1 MYNWSGAQK
10 KIKDSSPL
18 PTQWTCNWESGR
30 SPYCFGIWKFWG
42 KGVKASV
49 SFVLLQV
56 GVVFLFYFFV
66 FELKA
71 FISGEE

>member
-1 MYNWSGAQK
+1 M
-10 KIKDSSPL
+10 
-18 PTQWTCNWESGR
+18 
-30 SPYCFGIWKFWG
+30 
-42 KGVKASV
+42 KASV